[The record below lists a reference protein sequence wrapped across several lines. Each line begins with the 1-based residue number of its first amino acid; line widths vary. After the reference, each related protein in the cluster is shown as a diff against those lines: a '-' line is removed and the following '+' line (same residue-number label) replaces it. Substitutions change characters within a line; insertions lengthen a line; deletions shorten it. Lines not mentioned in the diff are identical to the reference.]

1 MRMLSYSTRILSIRS
16 QLPITRGVKHEHASD
31 RPESSA
37 TAQDVLCDDTFFRK
51 TNQRVVSPTYQCVHS
66 HLTDILPL
74 RYVRPL
80 KSTALSDLGF
90 HREAMISNETAG

>member
-1 MRMLSYSTRILSIRS
+1 MRMLSYSIRILSIRS
-16 QLPITRGVKHEHASD
+16 HLLIIRGIKQGYTSD

-37 TAQDVLCDDTFFRK
+37 TAQDVLCDDTFRK
-51 TNQRVVSPTYQCVHS
+51 ANQRVVSPTYQCVHS
-66 HLTDILPL
+66 HLTDILSL

-80 KSTALSDLGF
+80 KSTALSDLSF